1 MMNADVLKK
10 AAELRHELHK
20 HPELS
25 GQEVWTKQRLM
36 RFVAE
41 NSNLEIHDR
50 EAYFYAVYRS
60 PSAKRPGIAFRA
72 DFDALPMEDEID
84 APYRSCI
91 PGAAHKCGHDGH
103 AACLCA
109 LAAELEELAPDRDV
123 YLIFQHA
130 EETGAGAK
138 VCKAVLEE
146 NDICEVYGYHNQYG
160 EPLGKILTRPNT
172 INCASKGM
180 SIRMIGEPTHASLPE
195 NGKNPVFALS
205 NVVQAI
211 PVIADKSRY
220 KGLLLCTVVQ
230 FDLGEHAFGMAA
242 SDGVLRCTIRGE
254 YEEELNRLQQQLEDC
269 ARAQAEEYG
278 LRVEFTYEDEFP
290 ESFNHPASV
299 EKVAEAA
306 RELGYPFEIL
316 AEPYK
321 GSDDFGCYTKIK
333 PGAYFFAGMGTDTPG
348 HHTAA
353 YDFNDGTIPYA
364 VEMFKKLIVLQ
375 G

>member
-1 MMNADVLKK
+1 MNAEILNK
-10 AAELRHELHK
+10 AVELRHELHM

-25 GQEVWTKQRLM
+25 GQETWTKARLM
-36 RFVAE
+36 QFVEE
-41 NSNLEIHDR
+41 NSKLEVYDKG
-50 EAYFYAVYRS
+50 AYFYAVYRS
-60 PSAKRPGIAFRA
+60 AAVKRPGIAFRA

-84 APYRSCI
+84 APYRSRI

-103 AACLCA
+103 AAALCG

-130 EETGAGAK
+130 EETGAGGK

-146 NDICEVYGYHNQYG
+146 NDICEVYGCHNQYG
-160 EPLGKILTRPNT
+160 EALGKILTRPDT

-211 PVIADKSRY
+211 PVLADPTRC

-230 FDLGEHAFGMAA
+230 LNVGDYAFGMAA
-242 SDGVLRCTIRGE
+242 SDGVLRCTIRAE
-254 YEEELNRLQQQLEDC
+254 HEEELNRLQQQLEDC
-269 ARAQAEEYG
+269 AREQAQRYG
-278 LRVEFTYEDEFP
+278 LQVTFQYEDEFP
-290 ESFNHPASV
+290 ENYNHPLGV
-299 EKVAEAA
+299 EKVLEAA
-306 RELGYPFEIL
+306 RALGYKWEIL
-316 AEPYK
+316 EEPYK
-321 GSDDFGCYTKIK
+321 GSDDFGCFTKEK
-333 PGAYFFAGMGTDTPG
+333 PGAYFFVGMGPDTPG

-353 YDFNDGTIPYA
+353 YDFNDDAIPYA
-364 VEMFKKLIVLQ
+364 VEMFKQLISMPN
-375 G
+375 